1 MNKDRIIVIA
11 IVALWIVGVTFLC
24 ISMFGE
30 KQDNH
35 HPLPIAM
42 SCIFAANALIIARN
56 KKKKQ
61 R

>member
-1 MNKDRIIVIA
+1 MNKDKILVIVIS
-11 IVALWIVGVTFLC
+11 ALLLLGVTFLC

>member
-11 IVALWIVGVTFLC
+11 IVALWIVGATFLC

-35 HPLPIAM
+35 QPLPIAM

>member
-1 MNKDRIIVIA
+1 MNTDRIIVIA

>member
-61 R
+61 

>member
-42 SCIFAANALIIARN
+42 SCIYAANALIIARN

>member
-42 SCIFAANALIIARN
+42 SCIFAANAHIIARN

>member
-24 ISMFGE
+24 LSRFGE

>member
-56 KKKKQ
+56 KKKQQ

>member
-1 MNKDRIIVIA
+1 MNK
-11 IVALWIVGVTFLC
+11 ALWIVGVTFLC

>member
-11 IVALWIVGVTFLC
+11 IVALWIGGETFLC

>member
-11 IVALWIVGVTFLC
+11 IVALWIVGVAFLC

>member
-30 KQDNH
+30 KQNNH

-56 KKKKQ
+56 KKKKH

>member
-1 MNKDRIIVIA
+1 MNKNRIIVIA

-30 KQDNH
+30 KQDNY

>member
-1 MNKDRIIVIA
+1 MHKDRIIVIA

>member
-42 SCIFAANALIIARN
+42 SCICAANALIIARN

>member
-1 MNKDRIIVIA
+1 MNKDRSIVIA
-11 IVALWIVGVTFLC
+11 SVALWIVGVTFLC

>member
-30 KQDNH
+30 KQNNH

>member
-42 SCIFAANALIIARN
+42 SCIFAANALIIAKN

>member
-30 KQDNH
+30 KQDNY
-35 HPLPIAM
+35 HPLSIAM

>member
-24 ISMFGE
+24 ISMFGQ